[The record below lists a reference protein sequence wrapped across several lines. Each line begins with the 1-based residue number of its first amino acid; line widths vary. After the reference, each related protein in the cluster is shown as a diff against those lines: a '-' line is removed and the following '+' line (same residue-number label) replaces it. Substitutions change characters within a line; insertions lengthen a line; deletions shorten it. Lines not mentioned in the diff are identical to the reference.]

1 MKPTTIFIWILALVC
16 GFATATS
23 WIVTMEAVAQRD
35 YYKNKCLDTIVE
47 KDAEIDTLT
56 RELLKVEAVED
67 WLLLTR
73 YVLPEIKRN
82 EMLKEATITIH
93 KLRNYMAE
101 NGELVY

>member
-1 MKPTTIFIWILALVC
+1 MKPTTIFIWIFALVC
-16 GFATATS
+16 GFAIATS
-23 WIVTMEAVAQRD
+23 WLTTMEAVAQRD
-35 YYKNKCLDTIVE
+35 YYKNKCTERIAE
-47 KDAEIDTLT
+47 KDMEIDTLT
-56 RELLKVEAVED
+56 REMLKIEAVDD

-93 KLRNYMAE
+93 KLRNYMSK